1 MTTDKTNI
9 ILCGSVEKSSSAPE
23 KNVGV
28 VSVVY
33 VSSDETKVKEKLASL
48 KREHPD
54 RFYMEYS
61 VPLDTDLTS
70 LDHYPSIEISKE
82 DLEDN

>member
-1 MTTDKTNI
+1 MATDKTNI

-23 KNVGV
+23 KMW
-28 VSVVY
+28 
-33 VSSDETKVKEKLASL
+33 EWF
-48 KREHPD
+48 PW
-54 RFYMEYS
+54 YMFPQMEQRS
-61 VPLDTDLTS
+61 RRN